1 MPNFIVH
8 ICTICGREKTGPGWF
23 LVAENRWEDKLRV
36 FQWDDRFATRSGVH
50 GVCSAAHARELAL
63 HWMGTGTL
71 SYPFARRD
79 FLEPPNSDRLP
90 HGLLETANSH
100 LNASGAQELGAL
112 SVHRESIKRVLSE
125 SPNSLNAILDELAS
139 ALRPKGGREV
149 DLERDNISGGLAN
162 REA

>member
-8 ICTICGREKTGPGWF
+8 ICTICGREKTRAGWF
-23 LVAENRWEDKLRV
+23 LVTENRWEDKLKV
-36 FQWDDRFATRSGVH
+36 FQWDDHLATRSGVH
-50 GVCSAAHARELAL
+50 EVCGPAHARELAL
-63 HWMGTGTL
+63 YWMSTATL
-71 SYPFARRD
+71 NYPFAWRD
-79 FLEPPNSDRLP
+79 FRKLRGIFAD
-90 HGLLETANSH
+90 ANSH
-100 LNASGAQELGAL
+100 INSGGAQELGAL

-149 DLERDNISGGLAN
+149 DLERDNISGALAN